1 MKEKINQL
9 VERLTSLP
17 EEISDLQVRALATND
32 SIQEI
37 AEEILTLETEIKTE
51 ISSATDENG
60 KKLYSND
67 DARKAAFLVDSR
79 ENSKLRSLYASKKD
93 ESNKLEVVRIAIDRA
108 TNEQRNIRTI
118 LSIIKEVEF

>member
-9 VERLTSLP
+9 VDRLTVLP
-17 EEISDLQVRALATND
+17 GEISDLQVRALATND

-37 AEEILTLETEIKTE
+37 SEEILTLETEIKTE
-51 ISSATDENG
+51 ISTATDENG

-79 ENSKLRSLYASKKD
+79 ENSKLRSLYASKKE

-108 TNEQRNIRTI
+108 TNEQRNIRSI
-118 LSIIKEVEF
+118 LSIIKEVEI

>member
-9 VERLTSLP
+9 VDRLTVLP

-51 ISSATDENG
+51 ISTATDENG

-67 DARKAAFLVDSR
+67 DARKAAFLADSR
-79 ENSKLRSLYASKKD
+79 ENPKLRSLYTSKKE

-108 TNEQRNIRTI
+108 TNEQRNIRSI
-118 LSIIKEVEF
+118 LSIIKEVEL

>member
-9 VERLTSLP
+9 VDRLTALP

-51 ISSATDENG
+51 ISTATDENG

-79 ENSKLRSLYASKKD
+79 ENSKLRSLYASKKE
-93 ESNKLEVVRIAIDRA
+93 ESNKLEAVRIAIDRA
-108 TNEQRNIRTI
+108 TNEQRNIRSI
-118 LSIIKEVEF
+118 LSIIKEIEL

>member
-9 VERLTSLP
+9 VDRLTVLP

-51 ISSATDENG
+51 ISTATDENG

-67 DARKAAFLVDSR
+67 DARKAAFLADSR
-79 ENSKLRSLYASKKD
+79 ENSKLRSLYSSKK
-93 ESNKLEVVRIAIDRA
+93 EEASKLEVVRIAIDRA
-108 TNEQRNIRTI
+108 ANEQRNIRSI
-118 LSIIKEVEF
+118 LSIIKEIDL